1 MYLVNT
7 VEREKAEGIVADTY
21 ALVPAQIDIPV
32 PMRLLSATPGL
43 MERQASMIRYF
54 RHHDR
59 LSPPLLASIR
69 YVASEKFAYAPC
81 AVFNHDLLR
90 MQGMSEDDIA
100 NLSCKP
106 VETPLDESEAA
117 VLAFVTRA
125 VNEPDTV
132 TRADIEALV
141 ELGWREADIV
151 DAVQVASNMLGMSL
165 MYRTFVRDRA

>member
-7 VEREKAEGIVADTY
+7 VERDKAEGIVADTY

-43 MERQASMIRYF
+43 MERQANMIRYF

-59 LSPPLLASIR
+59 LTPPLLAAIR

-90 MQGMSEDDIA
+90 AQGMSEGDIA

-117 VLAFVTRA
+117 VLAFVTKA
-125 VNEPDTV
+125 VNEPGAV
-132 TRADIEALV
+132 TRADIDALV
-141 ELGWREADIV
+141 ELGWRESDVV
-151 DAVQVASNMLGMSL
+151 DAVQSAANMLGMSL
-165 MYRTFVRDRA
+165 MYRTFVRD